1 MKLGFLLSGSGST
14 YDNMMEKL
22 QDLGTPAKMAV
33 VISSRPDVYGVVRAK
48 KSGVPVHIVEYKKY
62 NNDIEE
68 YSRAITKILE
78 EYQVELV
85 IMGGFMS
92 FYQIPEKYIH
102 RVMNVHPAL
111 IPAFCGKGMYGHKVH
126 EAVYQSGVKV
136 TGCTVHFVD
145 NEYDHGPIIDQAP
158 VEIIAGDTPDT
169 IAEKVVD
176 MERKIYPRAVDAIVR
191 GRYEFKNGRVFINH
205 TK

>member
-136 TGCTVHFVD
+136 TGCPVHFVD
-145 NEYDHGPIIDQAP
+145 NEYDNEPILDQSP
-158 VEIIAGDTPDT
+158 V
-169 IAEKVVD
+169 
-176 MERKIYPRAVDAIVR
+176 
-191 GRYEFKNGRVFINH
+191 
-205 TK
+205 